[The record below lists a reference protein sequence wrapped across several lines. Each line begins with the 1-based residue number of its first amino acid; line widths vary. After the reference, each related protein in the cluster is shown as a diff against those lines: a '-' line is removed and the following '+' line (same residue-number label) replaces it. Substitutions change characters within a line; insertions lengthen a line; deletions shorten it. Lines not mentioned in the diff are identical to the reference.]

1 MKIPKPLSDLIPGI
15 KLSIETA
22 MLFCQSQMHAGRLL
36 MLVVY
41 MPTSAIALYFFIF
54 ASDMYISESSFA
66 VISGDS
72 SYMPNQLGLL
82 AQISGGGTVMDAFLV
97 QEHITS
103 LDMVERIE
111 QRLDIRQHYADASR
125 DVFSRLRRSPTR
137 EQILDYWRWMVSA
150 AFDLDRGI
158 IFVEVKA
165 YTPEMARAV
174 NGAILQC
181 SEELVNEM
189 NSRAHQDAIRL
200 SKAEVS
206 LAEKRLEQAQLALQ
220 QFRDDKSVVDP
231 KLTVENLEGVIARL
245 EGEAALTEA
254 ELGAALSLM
263 REDSLRVLNIK
274 TRLQALHEQLR
285 TERARL
291 SGLARDGTIS
301 ALLGSYAQL
310 TTEEEFARQQLLTAM
325 TSLEQARIRAFT
337 QTRYIVPLQPPTQP
351 EESLYPRPVLYTVV
365 AFLGLLVLLGMCSL
379 LIAAVKDHMGV

>member
-1 MKIPKPLSDLIPGI
+1 M
-15 KLSIETA
+15 
-22 MLFCQSQMHAGRLL
+22 
-36 MLVVY
+36 
-41 MPTSAIALYFFIF
+41 YFFIF

-66 VISGDS
+66 VISGDG
-72 SYMPNQLGLL
+72 SYMPSQLGVL
-82 AQISGGGTVMDAFLV
+82 AQISSGGTMMDAFLV

-103 LDMVERIE
+103 LDMLERIE
-111 QRLDIRQHYADASR
+111 KRLDLRAHYADASR
-125 DVFSRLRRSPTR
+125 DVISRLRRSPTR
-137 EQILDYWRWMVSA
+137 EQALDYWRWIVSA
-150 AFDLDRGI
+150 AFELDRGI
-158 IFVEVKA
+158 IFVEVRA

-174 NGAILQC
+174 NNAILQC

-200 SKAEVS
+200 SQAEVS
-206 LAEKRLEQAQLALQ
+206 LAEKRLEKAQLALQ

-285 TERARL
+285 TERSRL

-301 ALLGSYAQL
+301 ALLGNYAQL
-310 TTEEEFARQQLLTAM
+310 TTEEQFAREQLLAAM
-325 TSLEQARIRAFT
+325 TALEQARIRSFT
-337 QTRYIVPLQPPTQP
+337 QTRYIVPLQPPTRP
-351 EESLYPRPVLYTVV
+351 EESLYPRPVLFTIV
-365 AFLGLLVLLGMCSL
+365 AFLGLLILLGMCSL
-379 LIAAVKDHMGV
+379 LIAAIKDHMGV